1 MDSSSPCVYYSSYG
15 DGTQSLGI
23 LATETIN
30 LPTSDATSKSLPSS
44 VFGCGFDNKG
54 QIGYQGEGIVGLGQG
69 PASLIS
75 QLGSNINYKFSYCL
89 APLSSEVTSKL
100 TFGADVTGSEVVS
113 TPFTT
118 ANDNTFYYLSLNG
131 ITVGDQD
138 NSVQVPTELDV
149 IIDSGTTYTYLP
161 SNIYESVKSTL
172 ETAIELTP
180 VESPVESLDL
190 CYDTTQLAGSGAQF
204 NPPDMVFHFQGA
216 DVVLKALNT
225 FRDVGDGVS
234 CLAMVA
240 NNDQPYIFVRT
251 PNDAKFSALSPST
264 GDYLIKISI
273 GTPQVEFMAAAD
285 TGSDLIWIQ
294 CSPCESCLSTKS
306 QPFNTKKSST
316 YNVIPCTSPT
326 CKYIDLTS
334 GCTTNKSS
342 SPCVYYAIYGDGTQS
357 VGFLAT
363 ETISLP
369 TSDATSKSLPSS
381 IFGCGF
387 VNQDQSFN
395 QMDGI
400 VGLGQGPASLISQLG
415 PSINYK
421 FSYCL
426 ASLSLNVTSKLTFG
440 ADVTGLG
447 VVSTPFKSAK
457 TPTFYILSLNGIT
470 IGDKDKDNSV
480 QVPTNLDIIIDSGT
494 TYTYLQSSI
503 YESVKSAMKTAIGL
517 TSVPCPIKSSL
528 EHCYDTTQLSGS
540 GAQFKPPDVVFH
552 FQGGNVVLKAL
563 NTFRDMGHG
572 VSCLAMVA
580 TNDTNIFGNIAQV
593 NFEVGYDLQAKQVS
607 FAPADCTNH

>member
-1 MDSSSPCVYYSSYG
+1 ML
-15 DGTQSLGI
+15 TFTNIFL
-23 LATETIN
+23 L
-30 LPTSDATSKSLPSS
+30 LL
-44 VFGCGFDNKG
+44 
-54 QIGYQGEGIVGLGQG
+54 IVS
-69 PASLIS
+69 SLIFS
-75 QLGSNINYKFSYCL
+75 SIHARNLVSFNGVFKLNLIHRNSPLSPHYNSSLTLRERLESAPLGSISRGHNIHLSTSYYK
-89 APLSSEVTSKL
+89 
-100 TFGADVTGSEVVS
+100 
-113 TPFTT
+113 
-118 ANDNTFYYLSLNG
+118 
-131 ITVGDQD
+131 
-138 NSVQVPTELDV
+138 
-149 IIDSGTTYTYLP
+149 
-161 SNIYESVKSTL
+161 
-172 ETAIELTP
+172 
-180 VESPVESLDL
+180 
-190 CYDTTQLAGSGAQF
+190 
-204 NPPDMVFHFQGA
+204 
-216 DVVLKALNT
+216 
-225 FRDVGDGVS
+225 
-234 CLAMVA
+234 
-240 NNDQPYIFVRT
+240 T

-326 CKYIDLTS
+326 CKYIDLTG

-342 SPCVYYAIYGDGTQS
+342 SSCVYYASYGDGTQS

-395 QMDGI
+395 QMGGI

-426 ASLSLNVTSKLTFG
+426 APLSLNVTSKLTFG

-447 VVSTPFKSAK
+447 VVSTPFRSAK
-457 TPTFYILSLNGIT
+457 TPTFYILSLNAIT
-470 IGDKDKDNSV
+470 IGDKDKDTQCNL
-480 QVPTNLDIIIDSGT
+480 VPLI
-494 TYTYLQSSI
+494 LI
-503 YESVKSAMKTAIGL
+503 Y
-517 TSVPCPIKSSL
+517 KSSL